1 MTVDRNLELA
11 VDNYGWW
18 LASRAS
24 GIAALVFLTVSVF
37 LGLMMASKVMH
48 RPAVRRWATAVHEQS
63 SLAAIFA
70 ITVHGVTLIGDP
82 WLKPGVTGVLI
93 PFTMDY
99 RPVYTGIGTIAGI
112 LAIFLGLSFY
122 ARRDIGS
129 KLWRN
134 LHRATVLVYAM
145 AIVHTLGAGTDA
157 SAPWMRWWL
166 VLTTPPIV
174 ALFVYR
180 VIHGIRSSGKKS
192 RRTAPGA
199 PGRAVGS
206 EEAHPTG
213 PDGATVH
220 GAIPGMP
227 TETSG
232 LAESLPSACNDVALQ
247 GSPSVSEAN
256 R

>member
-1 MTVDRNLELA
+1 MSVDRNVQLA

-24 GIAALVFLTVSVF
+24 GIAALVFLTISVF

-48 RPAVRRWATAVHEQS
+48 RPTIRRWATAVHEQS

-82 WLKPGVTGVLI
+82 WLKPGLTGVLV

-166 VLTTPPIV
+166 YLTTPPIV
-174 ALFVYR
+174 LLFAYR
-180 VIHGIRSSGKKS
+180 VVHGIRKAKRKP
-192 RRTAPGA
+192 RRPAPE
-199 PGRAVGS
+199 V
-206 EEAHPTG
+206 PT
-213 PDGATVH
+213 PET
-220 GAIPGMP
+220 GM
-227 TETSG
+227 
-232 LAESLPSACNDVALQ
+232 ADQAA
-247 GSPSVSEAN
+247 
-256 R
+256 